1 MVRMKKKKKFKAEVL
16 SGHKENAVEVPFD
29 PAKEWGIPPKPLW
42 RGRRGHFV
50 NATVNGFSFEG
61 SIVPRQKKFY
71 LLIDA
76 EAGKAVGVSE
86 GLLALV
92 EVEPCAE

>member
-1 MVRMKKKKKFKAEVL
+1 MKKRNFKARVL
-16 SGHKENAVEVPFD
+16 SGHKEDAIEVPFD

-50 NATVNGFSFEG
+50 NATVNGFSFES

-76 EAGKAVGVSE
+76 EAEKAAGVSE
-86 GLLALV
+86 GVVVQVA
-92 EVEPCAE
+92 VEPYAE

>member
-1 MVRMKKKKKFKAEVL
+1 MKTRKFKAEVL

-29 PAKEWGIPPKPLW
+29 PAQVWGLPPGPLW
-42 RGRRGHFV
+42 RGRRGHLV
-50 NATVNGFSFEG
+50 DATVNGFSFAG

-76 EAGKAVGVSE
+76 KAKKAAGLRMGDVVR
-86 GLLALV
+86 V
-92 EVEPCAE
+92 EVEPSAE